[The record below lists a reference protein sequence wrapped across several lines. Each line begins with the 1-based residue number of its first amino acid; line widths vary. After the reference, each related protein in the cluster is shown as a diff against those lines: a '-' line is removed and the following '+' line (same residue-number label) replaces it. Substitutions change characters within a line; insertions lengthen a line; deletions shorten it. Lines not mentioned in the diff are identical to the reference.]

1 MPVRRYYANKKRM
14 GAKRTVQKRRKYK
27 SVANLKLARTVKE
40 LVQRNISA
48 NIENKSVIT
57 FQKPTPLPGAIFG
70 EVVQANTPDTFPL
83 FPPISPGNKSHQR
96 LGQKIRPVSMIVS
109 GYVWLNPSLS
119 TQGNDGV
126 NTSGVNV
133 RLIFCT
139 VKAKRSYVA
148 LEQEDTTTQ
157 ADGYTTAAT
166 NLLEANGVEA
176 SFDGTLQRALAFR
189 INHKRITTHSVKYLS
204 LRRDFAP
211 SVSVPTAGGNL
222 QASKRAF
229 SVRIPVPR
237 NINYSNDLITTPAN
251 FAPILMAGYNFD
263 SGAPTAGQP
272 LGAGPLLTFSTRIV
286 YEDA

>member
-1 MPVRRYYANKKRM
+1 MPARFYRRKASNAKK
-14 GAKRTVQKRRKYK
+14 TIQKRRRYK
-27 SVANLKLARTVKE
+27 SVAGLKLASTVKK

-57 FQKPTPLPGAIFG
+57 FQKPTQLAGQIFG
-70 EVVQANTPDTFPL
+70 EVQPGNTPDTFPL

-96 LGQKIRPVSMIVS
+96 VGQKIRPISMVVS

-119 TQGNDGV
+119 TQGTDGV
-126 NTSGVNV
+126 NTTGMNV
-133 RLIFCT
+133 RLYFCS

-157 ADGYTTAAT
+157 ADGYTTVAT
-166 NLLEANGVEA
+166 NLLTANGVEA
-176 SFDGTLQRALAFR
+176 SFDGTLQRAIAFKT
-189 INHKRITTHSVKYLS
+189 NHKRITVHSMKYLHLS
-204 LRRDFAP
+204 RDFAP

-222 QASKRAF
+222 QASKRSF
-229 SVRIPVPR
+229 SVRIPLPKS
-237 NINYSNDLITTPAN
+237 INYSNDLIVTPAN

-263 SGAPTAGQP
+263 SGLPTAGQP
-272 LGAGPLLTFSTRIV
+272 LGAGPQITFSTRFV

>member
-1 MPVRRYYANKKRM
+1 MAYRRYYPKRKM
-14 GAKRTVQKRRKYK
+14 AGARPFIQKRRNYK
-27 SVANLKLARTVKE
+27 SVAGKKLSATVKK

-57 FQKPTPLPGAIFG
+57 FQKPTPLIGAIRG
-70 EVVQANTPDTFPL
+70 QVDPTLSPDTFPL

-96 LGQKIRPVSMIVS
+96 VGQKLRPKSMVVS

-119 TQGNDGV
+119 TQGTDGL
-126 NTSGVNV
+126 NTTGVNV

-148 LEQEDTTTQ
+148 LEQEDTTTN

-166 NLLEANGVEA
+166 NLLTANGVEA
-176 SFDGTLQRALAFR
+176 QFDGTLQRAMAFK
-189 INHKRITTHSVKYLS
+189 INHKRITTHSVKYLH
-204 LRRDFAP
+204 LHRDFSP
-211 SVSVPTAGGNL
+211 SVSVPTAGGQL
-222 QASKRAF
+222 AASKRAF
-229 SVRIPVPR
+229 SVRIPLPKS
-237 NINYSNDLITTPAN
+237 INYSNDQIITPAN

-272 LGAGPLLTFSTRIV
+272 LGAGPLLTYSTNFI

>member
-1 MPVRRYYANKKRM
+1 MKYRKYSKYQRAKFEKSIAKKRK
-14 GAKRTVQKRRKYK
+14 GFGTK
-27 SVANLKLARTVKE
+27 KLASTVKK

-57 FQKPTPLPGAIFG
+57 FQKPTPLIG
-70 EVVQANTPDTFPL
+70 EIRGQTDPALSPDTFPL

-96 LGQKIRPVSMIVS
+96 VGQKIRPKSMVVS

-119 TQGNDGV
+119 TQGNDGL
-126 NTSGVNV
+126 NTTGVNV
-133 RLIFCT
+133 RLYFCS

-157 ADGYTTAAT
+157 ADGYTTVAT
-166 NLLEANGVEA
+166 NLLTANGVEA
-176 SFDGTLQRALAFR
+176 SFDGTLQRAIAFKT
-189 INHKRITTHSVKYLS
+189 NHKRITTHATKYLH

-229 SVRIPVPR
+229 SVRIPLPKSVY
-237 NINYSNDLITTPAN
+237 YSNDLIVTPAN

-272 LGAGPLLTFSTRIV
+272 LGAGPLITFSTCFV